1 MSKPQNKFS
10 LRLIEL
16 LKTQIG
22 NITGAI
28 EKEGRNLFGGSNNL
42 LSGDEISDFSI
53 EFFQLLLALLE
64 SKDPM
69 DDASPQFHAL
79 EMFFNNLSHQILMR
93 GGRVEDLVRFN
104 QFMQRALIEA
114 LENDQQEANEEE
126 SHGMPGWAKVEALQ
140 QTSSQDFYEL
150 KTILLFLSSVF
161 NELNLAVF
169 QAYLEEK
176 EKTIYAQEAELRET
190 ATPITEIWDGVLT
203 LPIIGT
209 LDSSRTMLVMEAL
222 LNRIAQ
228 ERANAVVMDLTG
240 VKNIDSQVSHHLIQ
254 MVRAV
259 QLMGADAILTGIRPE
274 IARALTSLNIDL
286 GSVTTRAT
294 LSDGLKEAFRR
305 MDIHVTHKSQ
315 H

>member
-1 MSKPQNKFS
+1 VAKKHTQFS
-10 LRLIEL
+10 SRLINL

-28 EKEGRNLFGGSNNL
+28 EREGRTLFGGSNNL
-42 LSGDEISDFSI
+42 MSADELSDFSI

-64 SKDPM
+64 SKDPL

-79 EMFFNNLSHQILMR
+79 EMFFNSLSHQILVR

-104 QFMQRALIEA
+104 QFMQRALIDA
-114 LENDQQEANEEE
+114 LENDQQGEKTEQKTTA
-126 SHGMPGWAKVEALQ
+126 
-140 QTSSQDFYEL
+140 QDFDEL
-150 KTILLFLSSVF
+150 KTILLFLSTTF

-176 EKTIYAQEAELRET
+176 ESTIHAQEAELRET

-209 LDSSRTMLVMEAL
+209 LDSSRTMLIMEAL

-228 ERANAVVMDLTG
+228 ERATAVVMDLTG

-254 MVRAV
+254 MMRAV
-259 QLMGADAILTGIRPE
+259 QLMGAEAILTGIRPE

-286 GSVTTRAT
+286 GNVTTRAS

-305 MDIHVTHKSQ
+305 MGIQVSHKVA
-315 H
+315 

>member
-1 MSKPQNKFS
+1 VVKKHTQFS
-10 LRLIEL
+10 SRLIDL

-22 NITGAI
+22 NITGSI
-28 EKEGRNLFGGSNNL
+28 EKEGRMLFGGSNNL
-42 LSGDEISDFSI
+42 MSADEISDFSI
-53 EFFQLLLALLE
+53 EFFQLLVALLE
-64 SKDPM
+64 SKDPL

-79 EMFFNNLSHQILMR
+79 EIFFNNLSHQILVR

-104 QFMQRALIEA
+104 QFMQRALIDA
-114 LENDQQEANEEE
+114 LESNRQDEPEQITTA
-126 SHGMPGWAKVEALQ
+126 
-140 QTSSQDFYEL
+140 QDFDEL
-150 KTILLFLSSVF
+150 KTILLFLSTTF

-176 EKTIYAQEAELRET
+176 ESTIHAQEAELRET

-209 LDSSRTMLVMEAL
+209 LDSSRTMLIMEAL

-228 ERANAVVMDLTG
+228 ERATAVVMDLTG

-254 MVRAV
+254 MMRAV
-259 QLMGADAILTGIRPE
+259 QLMGAEAILTGIRPE

-305 MDIHVTHKSQ
+305 MGIHVSRGQRTEDR
-315 H
+315 

>member
-1 MSKPQNKFS
+1 MTHIGS
-10 LRLIEL
+10 RLKDL
-16 LKTQIG
+16 LKLQIG
-22 NITGAI
+22 TLSETI
-28 EKEGRNLFGGSNNL
+28 EREGRTIFGGSNNL
-42 LSGDEISDFSI
+42 LANEEITDFCL
-53 EFFQLLLALLE
+53 EFLQLLIALLE
-64 SKDPM
+64 SKDPT
-69 DDASPQFHAL
+69 DDSSPQFHAL
-79 EMFFNNLSHQILMR
+79 EMFFNNLSKQILVR

-104 QFMQRALIEA
+104 QFMQRTLIETLEKEDQA
-114 LENDQQEANEEE
+114 LVKGGKQA
-126 SHGMPGWAKVEALQ
+126 VR
-140 QTSSQDFYEL
+140 QDFQEL
-150 KTILLFLSSVF
+150 KEILLFLSSTF
-161 NELNLAVF
+161 NELDLAVF

-176 EKTIYAQEAELRET
+176 ERTIYAQEAELRET
-190 ATPITEIWDGVLT
+190 ATPITQIWDGVLT

-228 ERANAVVMDLTG
+228 DRAQAVVMDLTG

-259 QLMGADAILTGIRPE
+259 QLMGSDAILTGIRPE

-286 GSVTTRAT
+286 GGVTTRAS

-305 MDIHVTHKSQ
+305 MNIQVTHQQ